1 MVIFYDKDKELYYQV
16 YVCVI
21 DTQGDFDDF
30 EITESFFTNL
40 ERSFD
45 IERQAYCIDHES
57 WEVFKKQMNEFIN
70 NTDSFIRTE
79 DEERYYEIAVAT
91 PYYKVYDKT
100 NSKMFAK
107 IGILLR
113 NASDRKR
120 YFDVK
125 TVICHEQS
133 IAIGS
138 CIRICCQSASR
149 SNRRYRCVCQEFALR
164 RPIAILAN
172 S

>member
-91 PYYKVYDKT
+91 PYYKVYDKWGELCNDGWCET
-100 NSKMFAK
+100 LQMVNESYINTPMNSINQYKVVPFFAIECEFKMK
-107 IGILLR
+107 IQQWSG
-113 NASDRKR
+113 N
-120 YFDVK
+120 Y
-125 TVICHEQS
+125 
-133 IAIGS
+133 
-138 CIRICCQSASR
+138 
-149 SNRRYRCVCQEFALR
+149 
-164 RPIAILAN
+164 
-172 S
+172 